1 MLPKSCFLAAVDLGS
16 NSFRLEINQ
25 YKNGR
30 IRRTEYL
37 REPVRLGR
45 GLDANLYLSEEA
57 MSRGWKY
64 LEKLGNHLKQVK
76 AYQVRAI
83 ATQTLRLAKNQ
94 HEFIKRGEQ
103 LLGYPIEV
111 IPGEDEALLIYM
123 GVCALLDA
131 KKTYQK
137 TQSTKRRLVIDIGG
151 RSTEIIL
158 GQGLKPY
165 AAVSVPIG
173 SVGVSMDFFSNGL
186 MQENQF
192 ENAIASIKTQFD
204 TAILSLK
211 QQMEAINQP
220 FIWETSY
227 GASGTIGAIGNVLKR
242 NQVTSGKITSE
253 GVEWIYKKL
262 LQAKT
267 IDRINLAGL
276 GERRDVV
283 GGGFSILQAL
293 FTSLHGLH
301 TIQPARGAL
310 RQGIIFEMVR
320 PTLINMDNKAQQD

>member
-1 MLPKSCFLAAVDLGS
+1 MLPKSCLLAAVDLGS

-30 IRRTEYL
+30 IQRKEYL

-45 GLDANLYLSEEA
+45 GLDANMYLTEEA
-57 MSRGWKY
+57 MTRGWQY
-64 LEKLGNHLKQVK
+64 LEKLGAHLKQVK
-76 AYQVRAI
+76 AYEVRAI
-83 ATQTLRLAKNQ
+83 ATQTLRFAKNQ
-94 HEFIKRGEQ
+94 HEFIERGAH

-111 IPGEDEALLIYM
+111 ISGEEEALLIYT

-158 GQGLKPY
+158 GQGLEAY
-165 AAVSVPIG
+165 AAVSIPIG
-173 SVGVSMDFFSNGL
+173 SVGVSMDFFSNGS
-186 MQENQF
+186 MHQDQF
-192 ENAIASIKTQFD
+192 EKAIAFIKEQFD
-204 TAILSLK
+204 TAVLSLK
-211 QQMEAINQP
+211 QQMEKINQP
-220 FIWETSY
+220 FIWDASY

-242 NQVTSGKITSE
+242 NQETSGKITDQ
-253 GVEWIYKKL
+253 GIEWIYKKL

-267 IDRINLAGL
+267 VDRISLAGL

-283 GGGFSILQAL
+283 AGGFSIIKAL
-293 FTSLHGLH
+293 FASLEGLQ

-310 RQGIIFEMVR
+310 RQGIIFEMIR
-320 PTLINMDNKAQQD
+320 PSLLSIDNRMQQN